1 MSRKKILRAS
11 GGVVVTGGYTA
22 MNSPKIILIPQG
34 PIKIPHSL
42 LQAGSCDRKCI
53 ATSGRHIVS
62 RSAVLLLT

>member
-1 MSRKKILRAS
+1 
-11 GGVVVTGGYTA
+11 
-22 MNSPKIILIPQG
+22 MNSPKILILIPQE